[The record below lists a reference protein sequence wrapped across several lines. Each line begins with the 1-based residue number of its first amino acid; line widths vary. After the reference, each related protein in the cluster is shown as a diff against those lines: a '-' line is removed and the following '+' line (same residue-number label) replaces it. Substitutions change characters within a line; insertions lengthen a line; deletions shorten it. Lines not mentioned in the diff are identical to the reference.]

1 MQLLNEQFNSI
12 YSEYNKTQLRNNRL
26 LLERQKEIHA
36 RIPEIAELDRQISE
50 LSLNAVKLALDGSG
64 TGSSNL
70 DQDIKTISRKKAV
83 LLSQNGYPENYLQ
96 TIWNFTM
103 NVRTA
108 GIPVI
113 LAMKNATVS
122 ADASSRISMN
132 NLIFKTF
139 LRPRIFLTLMKNTIQ
154 MTMLRI
160 PPE

>member
-36 RIPEIAELDRQISE
+36 RIPEIAELDRQISDWMDLE
-50 LSLNAVKLALDGSG
+50 QVHP
-64 TGSSNL
+64 TW
-70 DQDIKTISRKKAV
+70 IKTLKQFPGKKLYFSHKMAIRKTTC
-83 LLSQNGYPENYLQ
+83 SQFI
-96 TIWNFTM
+96 T
-103 NVRTA
+103 VRTA